1 MSYNNYLDVDSA
13 WNCVSDSENPRCAVM
28 KHTNPGEVYWLAVIA
43 DPGSTFGS
51 IEAANVKADKCIKS
65 INWLELLMIDEH
77 VSTTIYSLIQFQFIS
92 LIKLN
97 TCYTNSGIL
106 RNKKKRHLL
115 CC

>member
-51 IEAANVKADKCIKS
+51 IEAANVKADKV
-65 INWLELLMIDEH
+65 INMVLFHSVLSLLIGW
-77 VSTTIYSLIQFQFIS
+77 SCL
-92 LIKLN
+92 
-97 TCYTNSGIL
+97 
-106 RNKKKRHLL
+106 
-115 CC
+115 